1 MWRGPHPI
9 DPDTTVRGLVCD
21 SRRMSQDP
29 REAKGFADLADALRE
44 ATKRLHRIEVAP
56 AERDRLT
63 RKLLAITQASKHD
76 LEGAAKRLRK
86 FLGELADA
94 ENGTL

>member
-1 MWRGPHPI
+1 
-9 DPDTTVRGLVCD
+9 
-21 SRRMSQDP
+21 MSQNA

-44 ATKRLHRIEVAP
+44 ATRRLHQSTVESPV
-56 AERDRLT
+56 RDRLT

-86 FLGELADA
+86 FLEELAEA
-94 ENGTL
+94 ENGTS